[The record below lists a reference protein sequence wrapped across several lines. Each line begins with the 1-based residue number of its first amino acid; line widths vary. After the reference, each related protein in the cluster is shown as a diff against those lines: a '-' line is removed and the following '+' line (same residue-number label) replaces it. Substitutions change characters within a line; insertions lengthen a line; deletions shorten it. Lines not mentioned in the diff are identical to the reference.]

1 MGFFKKIAESIDSV
15 ITVLKNIHTLPFW
28 LILLPLLLI
37 PATLAEIVDF
47 LGRDLVRILIFGGD
61 NFNWQKLPP
70 AFKTL
75 GIVAGVVGIVCFGF
89 FLIIVLFQND
99 TRKQIRQA
107 LKGIVFATFFVVTMP
122 IFFFVLQYLVSVFF
136 DLIKL
141 TLGFKQ
147 KSSADIVIETILNT
161 GKIKNDFK
169 ISDVTTKAL
178 TSVNPT
184 DWVSLLKNVN
194 PIIPI
199 IATVFVG
206 WTYIQI
212 SVAILM
218 KSMELFTLF
227 ISAPIYAVSGVF
239 DNQKRLKKYIREK
252 IIGKS
257 FAVLGLMFVWNV
269 SFLFLDVF
277 SSRIVEALT
286 SSIQSKIGKGNG
298 QISIDRSIS
307 PLLNFVGLMA
317 ASFFISKGANLL
329 GDLTGESINI
339 AGASPLVKGILK
351 IGAIAATAGAAKVG
365 LAKSFLNKNATA
377 NETPSSDS
385 SSALTNNSTTTTH
398 SSLDKVDKSKVP
410 SNNTIGI
417 LHNES
422 NISGLNNPPNSS
434 LTSLS
439 ISSNSLNDSSTIT
452 SFKKS
457 MKSYKPTE
465 EFAKENNIDLS
476 TITGSGQN
484 GRVLKSDVQNAIN
497 DQNSLK
503 TLNAA
508 GSNNLSDSITKVDRW
523 FDDKNNDQKLLNS
536 KSVKDNSIN
545 QKDNEQIKK
554 DQTQDKKL
562 EDVNNKQKSAF
573 EKFNEFKKEYDRIAQ
588 IKDTK
593 NVVKELKNL
602 NKLVEN
608 LKKELKKPKQVE
620 VRKDKANLS
629 KLNNK
634 FKQPELVDSKKP
646 FDTNKQKSNL
656 QINQTTE
663 LKNSTKPLLNS
674 NSPKPD
680 DKTKAILSLWKDVE
694 KQINKTKKQEPNKVE
709 QIKKDKEVK
718 K

>member
-1 MGFFKKIAESIDSV
+1 MSIFRKIGDLLTI
-15 ITVLKNIHTLPFW
+15 LKNLHTLPFW
-28 LILLPLLLI
+28 LILLSLLLI
-37 PATLAEIVDF
+37 PATLAEVVDF

-70 AFKTL
+70 AFKIL
-75 GIVAGVVGIVCFGF
+75 GIVTGVVGIVGFGF

-107 LKGIVFATFFVVTMP
+107 LKGIIFATFFVVTMP

-141 TLGFKQ
+141 ALGFKQ

-161 GKIKNDFK
+161 GKLKNDFK
-169 ISDVTTKAL
+169 ISDGINEAL
-178 TSVNPT
+178 TSVNPL
-184 DWVSLLKNVN
+184 DWASLVENVN

-227 ISAPIYAVSGVF
+227 ISAPIYAVSGIF

-277 SSRIVEALT
+277 SNRIVEALT

-365 LAKSFLNKNATA
+365 LAKSFLNKNASTTD
-377 NETPSSDS
+377 TPNSDS
-385 SSALTNNSTTTTH
+385 SSTLTNNLTNSTTTTH
-398 SSLDKVDKSKVP
+398 STLDKVNKSKTP
-410 SNNTIGI
+410 NSNTIGI

-434 LTSLS
+434 LTFLS
-439 ISSNSLNDSSTIT
+439 SSSNSLNDSSTIT

-476 TITGSGQN
+476 TITVSGQN

-497 DQNSLK
+497 EQNSLK

-508 GSNNLSDSITKVDRW
+508 GSNNLSDSITKVDKW
-523 FDDKNNDQKLLNS
+523 FDDKNSDQKLLNS

-573 EKFNEFKKEYDRIAQ
+573 EKFNEFKKEYDRIGQ

-602 NKLVEN
+602 NKLVEKLEKELQKN
-608 LKKELKKPKQVE
+608 KKLEVKKENKS
-620 VRKDKANLS
+620 NLNQEL
-629 KLNNK
+629 LNNK
-634 FKQPELVDSKKP
+634 PTNNNKLVNDRKI
-646 FDTNKQKSNL
+646 DL
-656 QINQTTE
+656 QINKTSE
-663 LKNSTKPLLNS
+663 LKNLSKPLLNS
-674 NSPKPD
+674 NSLKPD

-694 KQINKTKKQEPNKVE
+694 KQINKSIKQESNKVE